1 MSYNIYCKPP
11 ESELLGQGDV
21 LDAEKLRESL
31 KGHQDYY
38 AENQH
43 FRYFMILTQTCDLA
57 RGGVD
62 FVFLSAVRKLSDAF
76 KYNQIETN
84 KARDKQKN
92 FVRDLFR
99 HQYNKRGYFYL
110 PCDTIYGILEDSVAD
125 LRVMFSLHK
134 MHYSALLNSRLCA
147 ITDVYAAQLGHIA
160 GHMFS
165 RVAVP
170 DNSIDID
177 AQAKATLKEQGD
189 RYKKRLEELLTECQ
203 GKCAVPDC
211 NENAD
216 RFRSLPISEQN
227 NKIIYEDCVLCSCH
241 AAQWDEDRT
250 LPWN

>member
-1 MSYNIYCKPP
+1 MRGC
-11 ESELLGQGDV
+11 
-21 LDAEKLRESL
+21 L

-38 AENQH
+38 ADSPH
-43 FRYFMILTQTCDLA
+43 FHYFMILTQTCDLA

-62 FVFLSAVRKLSDAF
+62 FVFLAAVRNLNDAF

-84 KARDKQKN
+84 KVRDKQQN

-110 PCDTIYGILEDSVAD
+110 PCDTSHGILDDSVAD

-134 MHYSALLNSRLCA
+134 MHYFDLLHSRLCA

-170 DNSIDID
+170 DNIDID
-177 AQAKATLKEQGD
+177 AQAKATLKEQGA
-189 RYKKRLEELLTECQ
+189 RYKKRLEELLAECR
-203 GKCAVPDC
+203 GICAVPGC
-211 NENAD
+211 NEKAD
-216 RFRSLPISEQN
+216 RFRSLPISDH
-227 NKIIYEDCVLCSCH
+227 NKKITYEDCALCSCH
-241 AAQWDEDRT
+241 AAQWDDQRT
-250 LPWN
+250 LPWK